1 MATQLTRRSKDAG
14 LVART
19 SECLRDPRALDG
31 ERLAASVRAPERA
44 LSERAQSGS
53 MEVVLVVLFA
63 PAALIAASAVGL
75 SQFLAL
81 WRAFAAAASTRS
93 GSQAWKTVQPGACQ
107 CSLPRTCQCAL
118 QWQHASARSMPL
130 TAQLACDSAQANQRR
145 VRELTWR
152 NRKHHQDEPD
162 ARPSRGCSSCSPD
175 FWRTCALRFA
185 QAIAAVQFESGDD
198 DDA

>member
-1 MATQLTRRSKDAG
+1 MPKQRAVLAVSSAPRSWKASVQWSCTGRTMATQLIRRSKDTRG
-14 LVART
+14 LVARN
-19 SECLRDPRALDG
+19 SECRREPRALDG

-44 LSERAQSGS
+44 LSERTQSGS

-107 CSLPRTCQCAL
+107 CSLPRPCQCAL
-118 QWQHASARSMPL
+118 QWQHALAARSLPL

-152 NRKHHQDEPD
+152 NR
-162 ARPSRGCSSCSPD
+162 
-175 FWRTCALRFA
+175 
-185 QAIAAVQFESGDD
+185 
-198 DDA
+198 